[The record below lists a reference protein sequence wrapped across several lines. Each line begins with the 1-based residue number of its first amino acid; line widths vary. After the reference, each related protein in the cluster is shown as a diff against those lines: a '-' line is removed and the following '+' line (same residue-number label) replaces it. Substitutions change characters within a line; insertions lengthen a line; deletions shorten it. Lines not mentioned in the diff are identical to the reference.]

1 MGLRRCDGDLLYI
14 PIGLLHQSTMMQ
26 VPNDMSNLGMRSR
39 AHMLPD
45 RQLTQLTRTH
55 SYCKG
60 RVLSLG
66 VACRCGKLKFE
77 LDMYGARTIMLMVNG
92 PYASGYDRII
102 FARTARLPFQPGY
115 PELGS
120 TVRAEAGRRPVYSVD
135 RVAANCPFRLATAPS
150 GNARPRG
157 PSPLSPRH
165 INITLPVALPV
176 APLQVS
182 STSLPPLAEA
192 CAAVGSPCRVVT
204 TRSDLDLPTAQA
216 TGTGKLRQSLWTPT
230 PPTPQS

>member
-1 MGLRRCDGDLLYI
+1 MRRCDGDLLYI

-45 RQLTQLTRTH
+45 RQLTQLTHTH

-60 RVLSLG
+60 RVPSLG

-77 LDMYGARTIMLMVNG
+77 LDLYGARTIMLMVNG

-102 FARTARLPFQPGY
+102 FARPARLPFAGY

-120 TVRAEAGRRPVYSVD
+120 TVGLRLVSALVYSVFRFG
-135 RVAANCPFRLATAPS
+135 RVISFL
-150 GNARPRG
+150 
-157 PSPLSPRH
+157 PL
-165 INITLPVALPV
+165 L
-176 APLQVS
+176 
-182 STSLPPLAEA
+182 SLPALMAHRPSHHVFTLSFALRLLQLLH
-192 CAAVGSPCRVVT
+192 CRVQRYAPYT
-204 TRSDLDLPTAQA
+204 
-216 TGTGKLRQSLWTPT
+216 LRP
-230 PPTPQS
+230 